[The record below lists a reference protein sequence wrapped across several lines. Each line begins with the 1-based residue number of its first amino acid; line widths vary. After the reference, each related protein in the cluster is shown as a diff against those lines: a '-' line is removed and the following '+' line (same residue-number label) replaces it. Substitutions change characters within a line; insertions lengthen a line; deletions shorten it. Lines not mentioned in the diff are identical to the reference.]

1 MGFKLYVITVAVLVI
16 FQDAE
21 SESISDDI
29 RNHLGSKT
37 PYRFKYL
44 KDESKIKF
52 PGCESTKMW
61 MVIRHG
67 SRLPSDEDIV
77 GMTTTLKELSQQ
89 ILSGHEGGKG
99 QLSKEQL
106 SRFANWLSSID
117 ITKEKDLVEEGREEM
132 TQLAKRMHKRFPS
145 IIKSKYN
152 SDTFEFRATPTE
164 RAEESAKSFAIGLF
178 DKNAPKVTVTKT
190 SKGDPV
196 LRFYKHCDNWQK
208 QVKKNPNTYAEQK
221 KLGDSLLMNQTLEN
235 ITQKLGLDNTIDLD
249 TADLIY
255 KTCGFETAW
264 WKDYVSPWCFA
275 FDKDTIKVLE
285 YYHDLK
291 HYLMDGYGNEL
302 TSQTACESV
311 KNMFD
316 HLTSKTGPN
325 ASFLFAH
332 SGTLLKILT
341 HMSLYKP
348 EAPLTGDF
356 IPEDSV
362 WRLSDIDCF
371 ASNLAFVLFECKDG
385 PHILTLHQ
393 ERVVKLPACKK
404 ELCPLDHLQ
413 QVFHDTI
420 HNCDHAAI
428 CKYNSSNDEL

>member
-196 LRFYKHCDNWQK
+196 LR
-208 QVKKNPNTYAEQK
+208 
-221 KLGDSLLMNQTLEN
+221 
-235 ITQKLGLDNTIDLD
+235 
-249 TADLIY
+249 
-255 KTCGFETAW
+255 
-264 WKDYVSPWCFA
+264 
-275 FDKDTIKVLE
+275 VLE